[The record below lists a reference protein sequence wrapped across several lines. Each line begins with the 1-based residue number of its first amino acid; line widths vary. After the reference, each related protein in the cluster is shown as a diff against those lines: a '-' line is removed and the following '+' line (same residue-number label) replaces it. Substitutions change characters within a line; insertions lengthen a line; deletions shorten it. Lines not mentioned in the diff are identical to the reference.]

1 MKNSKKTA
9 GRAGTQAQLP
19 DSKGI
24 NPARDARRRKGG
36 TVATVPHGGGSGTY
50 RKSRRASE

>member
-1 MKNSKKTA
+1 MKKSRKTA

-36 TVATVPHGGGSGTY
+36 AVVTVPHGGGSGTF
-50 RKSRRASE
+50 RKSRRVSE

>member
-24 NPARDARRRKGG
+24 NPARDAGRRKGG
-36 TVATVPHGGGSGTY
+36 AVVTNPHGGGSGTF
-50 RKSRRASE
+50 RKARRASE